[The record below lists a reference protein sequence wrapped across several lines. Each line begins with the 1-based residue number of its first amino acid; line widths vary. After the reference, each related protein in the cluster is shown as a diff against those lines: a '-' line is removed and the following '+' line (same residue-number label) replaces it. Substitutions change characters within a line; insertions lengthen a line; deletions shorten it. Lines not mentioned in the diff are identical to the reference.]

1 MTEIAVYSPRKI
13 TPQNKRNLPTTHDP
27 EKRTTYVQITL
38 DEAEIAEAIRNY
50 LKGQIAIAEDDELP
64 VVLTA
69 GRGENGHTAA
79 VTITP
84 LPVPIVSARQPTAM
98 TQTFDAVSMQAIERT
113 LGRAVVSEPGEDV
126 PEADEE
132 EEAVTAA
139 SLLPTAGN
147 NNPNRLAQKAEKAVK
162 EIHEAEEAVSEL
174 VTELV
179 TEAAAVAK
187 TTTKKSSLFKDIEP
201 AAQIEAPAAPAAHAA
216 AAPPTT
222 GTTADAAPSEA
233 AAVKKSKSIF
243 DTLAK

>member
-84 LPVPIVSARQPTAM
+84 LPVPIVSARQPTTM
-98 TQTFDAVSMQAIERT
+98 TQTFDAVSMQAVERMT
-113 LGRAVVSEPGEDV
+113 GRTTVSEAGEDT
-126 PEADEE
+126 PEADE

-147 NNPNRLAQKAEKAVK
+147 NNPNRLAQKAEKAIQ

-174 VTELV
+174 VTE
-179 TEAAAVAK
+179 AAAATK

-201 AAQIEAPAAPAAHAA
+201 AAQTEASAAPAAHAA

-222 GTTADAAPSEA
+222 GTTADAASLEA
-233 AAVKKSKSIF
+233 APVKKSKSIF